1 MRRTISAAFAATLL
15 LGATAA
21 SAGDVSVPMDEV
33 QMISFTR
40 PVSTVYVGNPSIA
53 DVTVIDSTHVFVLGR
68 AFGRTNL
75 IALGP
80 DGRQVS
86 NDRINVYGRG
96 GSTVTVQRG
105 VNAVTYACAGS
116 QCHAA
121 PMPGDSATV
130 FDAVNGQVQ
139 KSIDMGLKAAGK

>member
-1 MRRTISAAFAATLL
+1 MRRTIPAAFAATLL

-21 SAGDVSVPMDEV
+21 AAGDVSVPMDEV

-40 PVSTVYVGNPSIA
+40 PVLDRLCRQSSIA

-105 VNAVTYACAGS
+105 VNAVTYACA
-116 QCHAA
+116 AA
-121 PMPGDSATV
+121 SATQPRCQ
-130 FDAVNGQVQ
+130 AIPPPC
-139 KSIDMGLKAAGK
+139 STPSTARCRRASTWA